1 MEASVTIAGSI
12 AARRESGAFLDVL
25 DERTLR
31 LLEFRRRRGAYVRR
45 GWIMRRILLVAD
57 SIGLLVAFAL
67 TAVLA
72 GTSSSTA
79 GGLAPLSEFGLF
91 ALTLPVWILAAKLHG
106 LYERDEAHASHTTV
120 QEFTSVAHVVTLG
133 TWIVF
138 AGSWLTGIN
147 NPEPPRL
154 VLFWLVAV
162 ASMIGFR
169 TLARYASRDHIGYL
183 QNAVIVGAGD
193 IGQLVARKLLQHHE
207 YGINVVGFIDDQPKG
222 RRGDLGMLSVLGGPE
237 RLPEVIELLD
247 VERVIV
253 AFSNEPDQRTLD
265 LIRSLR
271 ELDVHIDVVPRLF
284 EVLGSTAT
292 IHDVEGLPLVGL
304 PPVRL
309 SRSSRVMKRGLDIVV
324 AGTALLLFA
333 PLFAFV
339 AWRIKRDSAG
349 PVFFRQT
356 RLGFNMQEFTALKF
370 RTMVVDVDE
379 SVHRAYIASTMDAS
393 AVASTNGIYKLER
406 ANEVTA
412 VGRWLRKTSLD
423 ELPQLI
429 NILRGEMSLVGPR
442 PCIPYE
448 TEHFRAHHFERF
460 LVPAGLTGLWQV
472 KARAQS
478 TFGEA
483 LDLDVSYARSWSLG
497 LDLELLCR
505 TPFALLRQ
513 RKATA

>member
-1 MEASVTIAGSI
+1 MEASVVRSGTI
-12 AARRESGAFLDVL
+12 AAREFGAAFGDGV
-25 DERTLR
+25 DDRTLR
-31 LLEFRRRRGAYVRR
+31 LLEFRRKRGAYVRR
-45 GWIMRRILLVAD
+45 GWIMRRLLLGAD
-57 SIGLLVAFAL
+57 AVGLLLAFSL
-67 TAVLA
+67 TAAIA
-72 GTSSSTA
+72 GTSSSAA

-91 ALTLPVWILAAKLHG
+91 AATLPLWFFAAKLHG
-106 LYERDEAHASHTTV
+106 LYERDEAHASHSTV

-138 AGSWLTGIN
+138 AGSWLIGVTE
-147 NPEPPRL
+147 PDPPRL
-154 VLFWLVAV
+154 VLFWFMAV
-162 ASMIGFR
+162 ALLVSCRGI
-169 TLARYASRDHIGYL
+169 ARVASRDHIGYL

-193 IGQLVARKLLQHHE
+193 IGQLVARKLLQHRE
-207 YGINVVGFIDDQPKG
+207 YGINVVGFIDDEPKE
-222 RRGDLGMLSVLGGPE
+222 RRADLGHLTLLGGPE
-237 RLPEVIELLD
+237 QLPEVIEFFD

-271 ELDVHIDVVPRLF
+271 ELDVHVDLVPRLF

-309 SRSSRVMKRGLDIVV
+309 SRSSQLLKRTLDVVV
-324 AGTALLLFA
+324 AATVLLLTA
-333 PLFAFV
+333 PLFAYV
-339 AWRIKRDSAG
+339 AWRIKRDSPG
-349 PVFFRQT
+349 PIFFRQS
-356 RLGFNMQEFTALKF
+356 RLGLNMREFTALKF
-370 RTMVVDVDE
+370 RTMVVDVDQ

-393 AVASTNGIYKLER
+393 AIASANGIYKLDR
-406 ANEVTA
+406 NDAVTP

-429 NILRGEMSLVGPR
+429 NVLRGEMSLVGPR

-448 TEHFRAHHFERF
+448 TELFRPHHFERF

-497 LDLELLCR
+497 LDFELLCR

>member
-1 MEASVTIAGSI
+1 MTAATIAAS
-12 AARRESGAFLDVL
+12 RRQSGTMFLDDL
-25 DERTLR
+25 DDRTLR
-31 LLEFRRRRGAYVRR
+31 LLALRQERGAYVRR
-45 GWIMRRILLVAD
+45 GWLMRRTLVLAD
-57 SIGLLVAFAL
+57 IVGLLLAFAL
-67 TAVLA
+67 TAAVA
-72 GTSSSTA
+72 GTSSSAA

-91 ALTLPVWILAAKLHG
+91 AVTLPLWILAAKLHG

-138 AGSWLTGIN
+138 AGTWLTGIN
-147 NPEPPRL
+147 DLNPPRL
-154 VLFWLVAV
+154 VLFWFMAT
-162 ASMIGFR
+162 ASLMVCR
-169 TLARYASRDHIGYL
+169 TLGRIVSRDHIGYL

-207 YGINVVGFIDDQPKG
+207 YGINVVGFIDDQPKE
-222 RRGDLGMLSVLGGPE
+222 RRGDLGHLTVLGGPE
-237 RLPEVIELLD
+237 CLPEVIELLD

-253 AFSNEPDQRTLD
+253 AFSNDADRQTLD

-271 ELDVHIDVVPRLF
+271 ELDVHVDLVPRLF

-292 IHDVEGLPLVGL
+292 IHDIEGLPLVGL

-309 SRSSRVMKRGLDIVV
+309 SRSSRVIKRGLDVV
-324 AGTALLLFA
+324 LAGTALILTA
-333 PLFAFV
+333 PLFAYV

-370 RTMVVDVDE
+370 RTMVVDVDQ
-379 SVHRAYIASTMDAS
+379 SVHKAYIASTMDAS
-393 AVASTNGIYKLER
+393 AIASKNGLYKLER
-406 ANEVTA
+406 NDAVTP

-429 NILRGEMSLVGPR
+429 NIFRGEMSLVGPR

-448 TEHFRAHHFERF
+448 TENFRPHHFERF

-505 TPFALLRQ
+505 TPFALMRQ